1 MGSYASLSLSE
12 YGKIKAVTILTN
24 FGDNMTTIILDTET
38 TNLPH
43 LGGEACEIAYIELK
57 EQVLLPQSHSFI
69 QEQVIPNL
77 GNFEGVNWFHQT
89 FMPKG
94 EFSPK
99 ASEVNGFTKENL
111 VGSPC
116 ISTFVFPTDVEYLIG
131 HTINFDWQILKKPQ
145 DVKLICTKE
154 LAIKYLTKESGK
166 GTKGVNTLT
175 GLIERYY
182 PEEAKELIA
191 NAHSALQDCKL
202 CYLILLKVLE
212 AAPELDSFEKL
223 SAQCNQPSWSVTGIK
238 QDSYTKDYYFTFGN
252 YVNELVIDVL
262 RKDKGYLTW
271 IVEKSMLSKGLKDF
285 VKQFMI
291 DNR

>member
-1 MGSYASLSLSE
+1 MT
-12 YGKIKAVTILTN
+12 KA
-24 FGDNMTTIILDTET
+24 IILDCET

-43 LGGEACEIAYIELK
+43 LGGEACEIAFFEVRPICHWFVSTVSKLLK
-57 EQVLLPQSHSFI
+57 EGKQSKDLFD
-69 QEQVIPNL
+69 IPYL
-77 GNFEGVNWFHQT
+77 IDAFHQT

-94 EFSPK
+94 DFSPK

-111 VGSPC
+111 KGSPC
-116 ISTFVFPTDVEYLIG
+116 ISTFKFPTDVTYMIG
-131 HTINFDWQILKKPQ
+131 HNIMFDWQMVTKP

-154 LAIKYLTKESGK
+154 LAIKYLTKQSGC

-202 CYLILLKVLE
+202 TYLILLKILE
-212 AAPELDSFEKL
+212 VAPELDSFEKL
-223 SAQCNQPSWSVTGIK
+223 AELCSQPNSNKNSNEVPYLLEY
-238 QDSYTKDYYFTFGN
+238 DSYTKQHKLKFGKYN
-252 YVNELVIDVL
+252 GVSLEVL
-262 RKDKGYLTW
+262 LISNKNYLTW
-271 IVEKSMLSKGLKDF
+271 IVEKSTMPQNLKDF
-285 VKQFMI
+285 IKQFMI